1 MMFKR
6 GTPQSVIKAAEEA
19 QKNKPKVDNI
29 NEGKK
34 QPSPTDGKKP
44 VFRDVMPVIGGGPKI
59 SVEEKAAHE
68 KKLAEKIKANTPQPT
83 QPAAPRPTTP
93 TPRPTTPTPRP
104 TTPTP
109 RPTTPTPKTP
119 PPPVKTKPPTH
130 TGNIKSLPKTPPA
143 PIKPTSLVGMPKT
156 SRPEMP
162 QANTVPNA
170 QMAAMQKMPQP
181 NTAPPSNM
189 SVVPNLK
196 GTGFSVGPNGMPQLG
211 GSSNMMSSSPA
222 GGVPAMKR
230 GGSVRSKPAAK
241 FSSSGSTSKIS
252 SRGDGIAQ
260 RGKTKGRYI

>member
-1 MMFKR
+1 MSLSK
-6 GTPQSVIKAAEEA
+6 KAAQEA
-19 QKNKPKVDNI
+19 MIARQKAEVARPKTGKPGP
-29 NEGKK
+29 E
-34 QPSPTDGKKP
+34 
-44 VFRDVMPVIGGGPKI
+44 MPVMGRLPAPSSKK
-59 SVEEKAAHE
+59 KAE
-68 KKLAEKIKANTPQPT
+68 QQKKLDAKIKAN
-83 QPAAPRPTTP
+83 QPALKPALGVLPSKPANAPMEQVEIDKANKITAIPQ
-93 TPRPTTPTPRP
+93 
-104 TTPTP
+104 
-109 RPTTPTPKTP
+109 
-119 PPPVKTKPPTH
+119 TK
-130 TGNIKSLPKTPPA
+130 
-143 PIKPTSLVGMPKT
+143 
-156 SRPEMP
+156 MP

-241 FSSSGSTSKIS
+241 FSSGGSTKKTL